1 MKVWLGPES
10 SGVSVGL
17 LVTSHW
23 RVEVGRDMMGYW
35 NGREKVRVCNVSMV
49 GHGERIYGPFKDH
62 VTFWK
67 AKLDL

>member
-1 MKVWLGPES
+1 
-10 SGVSVGL
+10 
-17 LVTSHW
+17 
-23 RVEVGRDMMGYW
+23 MGYW